1 MRSVSKGLHP
11 VGETGEA
18 VVFTDY
24 KHAMP
29 HLEKRLGRY
38 CSYCERPIRCHLAV
52 EHKRPQAHH
61 PELALIWDNLL
72 LGCGNCNGTKSDQNP
87 QPGAVLWPDEDD
99 TFALIAYG
107 RSGMVKPQT
116 GLSVELLNRVNTTL
130 TMLGLSKTPKQAT
143 NSDHRYAD
151 RLEVWSSAERSRVDL
166 QANNTPEMRRSI
178 LETAK
183 AKGNY
188 SIWQTV
194 FADDPAMRQALA
206 CAFPGTRAS
215 TSSA

>member
-1 MRSVSKGLHP
+1 MRSVSKRPHP

-18 VVFTDY
+18 MVFTDY
-24 KHAMP
+24 TQAKP

-38 CSYCERPIRCHLAV
+38 CSYCERPIPCNLAV

-61 PELALIWDNLL
+61 PELALSWGNLL

-87 QPGAVLWPDEDD
+87 QPGAVVWPDEDD
-99 TFALIAYG
+99 TFALITYC
-107 RSGMVKPQT
+107 RSGMVKPKT
-116 GLSVELLNRVNTTL
+116 GLDVNLFNRVNTTL
-130 TMLGLSKTPKQAT
+130 TMLGLSKIPEQAA

-151 RLEVWSSAERSRVDL
+151 RLEVWHIAEQSRVDL
-166 QANNTPEMRRSI
+166 QGQNTPELRRSI

-183 AKGNY
+183 AKGGY

-194 FADDPAMRQALA
+194 FADDPAMQQALA
-206 CAFPGTRAS
+206 CAFPGTRTS
-215 TSSA
+215 TSPD